1 MPAVASFAP
10 CSLLL
15 HPNVMTVASSH
26 LLNAWGRE
34 LGRAFPTAIG
44 VLHVGSSFGREVGW
58 RDVDVRVVLSDEDYD
73 RLYRVID
80 PELLNVAL
88 SLWGERT
95 TGLPIDCQVQPMSES
110 REHDGKPRNGI
121 RA

>member
-1 MPAVASFAP
+1 MTAS
-10 CSLLL
+10 SL

-80 PELLNVAL
+80 PELLTVAR

-95 TGLPIDCQVQPMSES
+95 PGLPIDCQVQPMSES